1 MSTADDTPKAMDTTP
16 SLCASGCGFFGNPN
30 TANMCS
36 KCYKDEAAKRAK
48 LSAPVAAAAPVAAVG
63 SGPSPAEA
71 TRVVISVLA

>member
-36 KCYKDEAAKRAK
+36 KCYKDEAAKRQAK
-48 LSAPVAAAAPVAAVG
+48 RDRT
-63 SGPSPAEA
+63 A
-71 TRVVISVLA
+71 TDQALR